1 MHIQSTLGISSNL
14 KLQFLLCCSVV
25 SAGRT
30 ILSVVRVVIDH
41 SCRPPAQ
48 LAVDCG
54 EGWPPRSNP
63 SAAIL
68 LVTWQGSDLVV
79 NWCFGVAILNL
90 SLVVPSVQSS
100 LLLWYCTILTQV
112 CGIIGCKHDSTPVRV
127 LSVDLPSSERCSS
140 TVITSPQVGRSTP
153 THVSLFGG
161 SK

>member
-79 NWCFGVAILNL
+79 NWCFGIPICDLVIGFVIIPDLGILCFGPSHVLRFVSRAI
-90 SLVVPSVQSS
+90 SSVVS
-100 LLLWYCTILTQV
+100 LLYRRLRGCLYDIVIDNLLDKILV
-112 CGIIGCKHDSTPVRV
+112 FAASISSSSSD
-127 LSVDLPSSERCSS
+127 PSHR
-140 TVITSPQVGRSTP
+140 
-153 THVSLFGG
+153 L
-161 SK
+161 